1 MSIKLHHIHDEF
13 HERLRRE
20 LSTYT
25 EKIINEDGSV
35 TTNIVQNPYF
45 LVNDTWNINIVGN
58 IPNFK
63 KHFLEYTRGR
73 KNIQFAINNPYIRL
87 EIKYIWYKK
96 LFRDEWTIATAF
108 EGETSSLV
116 KLSKFLNS
124 KYPTI
129 CSLLDLEIDKA
140 EQEWIS
146 WLSENGIK
154 TKSIKKHYFYGKLL
168 YKSSKSNFLRRIY
181 SILFQLTDRRVE
193 WEKDRWDIRNLIQKY
208 EIEYN
213 KSRTGY
219 IINFEKIEKESIR
232 EQVKKYIKQR
242 LLGKNIV
249 WCTAIEYAKF
259 ISLFINFVLSLE
271 PSWKDLKQLKRS
283 HMEQYIIWLHEY
295 IKKSKKT
302 TLIPGRYIFMSLCY
316 IQKFLEDI
324 QLYDYDIAPKLNI
337 NLLILPQDKPKFQ
350 KKSFDQID
358 YIPDYVLEQLFNHLN
373 DLHKDVQPVIWV
385 AFKTGLRISDVLGLK
400 QDCLVKLNG
409 KYYIETDIEK
419 TYVIGHRIPIDDEL
433 AGILAVLINTSKKNS
448 NTDNNPEKYIFVRYH
463 GPRKGKPFSQ
473 NWIRNVFND
482 FARTKNIT
490 DENGNLF
497 HFKTH
502 QFRHTYAVKLLN
514 SGTDILTV
522 QELLAHASP
531 EMTMQY
537 AKLLDNTK
545 RKAFEEALKQGVFS
559 FDLHGEV
566 QEVKP
571 NEDIPADILETLWRN
586 HKLNAIDN
594 PYGTCHTRI
603 NGNCHYAEE
612 PPCLTCNS
620 GSPCK
625 DLAIGFSELDLPK
638 YELLIKTT
646 TKTIETLEKHGRDD
660 IVEKNKNNLERY
672 ERILNTIKD
681 GNIIFGRLE
690 RIKRKPGV
698 SNV

>member
-1 MSIKLHHIHDEF
+1 MEG
-13 HERLRRE
+13 
-20 LSTYT
+20 
-25 EKIINEDGSV
+25 KI
-35 TTNIVQNPYF
+35 
-45 LVNDTWNINIVGN
+45 
-58 IPNFK
+58 
-63 KHFLEYTRGR
+63 
-73 KNIQFAINNPYIRL
+73 
-87 EIKYIWYKK
+87 
-96 LFRDEWTIATAF
+96 
-108 EGETSSLV
+108 
-116 KLSKFLNS
+116 
-124 KYPTI
+124 
-129 CSLLDLEIDKA
+129 
-140 EQEWIS
+140 
-146 WLSENGIK
+146 
-154 TKSIKKHYFYGKLL
+154 
-168 YKSSKSNFLRRIY
+168 
-181 SILFQLTDRRVE
+181 
-193 WEKDRWDIRNLIQKY
+193 
-208 EIEYN
+208 
-213 KSRTGY
+213 
-219 IINFEKIEKESIR
+219 
-232 EQVKKYIKQR
+232 
-242 LLGKNIV
+242 
-249 WCTAIEYAKF
+249 
-259 ISLFINFVLSLE
+259 
-271 PSWKDLKQLKRS
+271 
-283 HMEQYIIWLHEY
+283 
-295 IKKSKKT
+295 
-302 TLIPGRYIFMSLCY
+302 
-316 IQKFLEDI
+316 
-324 QLYDYDIAPKLNI
+324 
-337 NLLILPQDKPKFQ
+337 
-350 KKSFDQID
+350 
-358 YIPDYVLEQLFNHLN
+358 
-373 DLHKDVQPVIWV
+373 
-385 AFKTGLRISDVLGLK
+385 
-400 QDCLVKLNG
+400 
-409 KYYIETDIEK
+409 
-419 TYVIGHRIPIDDEL
+419 
-433 AGILAVLINTSKKNS
+433 
-448 NTDNNPEKYIFVRYH
+448 
-463 GPRKGKPFSQ
+463 SQ